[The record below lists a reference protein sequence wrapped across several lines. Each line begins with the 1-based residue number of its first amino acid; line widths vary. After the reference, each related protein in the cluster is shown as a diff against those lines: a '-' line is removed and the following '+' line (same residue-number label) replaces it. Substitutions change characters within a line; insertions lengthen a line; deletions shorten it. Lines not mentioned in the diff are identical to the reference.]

1 MSLSNCRVV
10 LVRTTVAANIG
21 AAARVLCNMGLSDL
35 VLVAPE
41 ADAADPRAEMLA
53 THHAAAVLH
62 SARVVSSFE
71 EAVGDCLLVAA
82 TSANVGGLFRR
93 QSVGTPDEVVP
104 HLLRVLPTGP
114 AALVFGPEPSGLTNE
129 EVARCHY
136 LIHIP
141 TNPAWSALNLAQAVA
156 IVTYTLRRAFLL
168 QTTVDAPEPPASYAE
183 QERMFEHLRAA
194 LTELHFLY
202 GEKADAL
209 MHALRHLIGRAGP
222 TAMEVGILH
231 GLARQI
237 EWHVRNAGSRGDA
250 DPQSASPPRTE
261 SE

>member
-10 LVRTTVAANIG
+10 LVRTKVAANIG
-21 AAARVLCNMGLSDL
+21 AAARVMRNMGLRDL

-41 ADAADPRAEMLA
+41 ADAADPRAALLA
-53 THHAAAVLH
+53 TSHAADVLH
-62 SARVVSSFE
+62 SARIVPTFE

-93 QSVGTPDEVVP
+93 QSVGTPEDVAP
-104 HLLRVLPTGP
+104 HLLRVLPSGP

-129 EVARCHY
+129 EVARCHF

-141 TNPAWSALNLAQAVA
+141 IDPAYPALNLAQSVAICLYALRTAFLRQTAAVA
-156 IVTYTLRRAFLL
+156 P
-168 QTTVDAPEPPASYAE
+168 PEPPAPFAD

-202 GEKADAL
+202 GDKADAL

-222 TAMEVGILH
+222 TAMEVKLLH

-237 EWHVRNAGSRGDA
+237 EWQSERRGL
-250 DPQSASPPRTE
+250 PPPA
-261 SE
+261 

>member
-1 MSLSNCRVV
+1 MSLNNCRVV
-10 LVRTTVAANIG
+10 LVRTKVAANIG
-21 AAARVLCNMGLSDL
+21 AVARVLRNMGLSDL

-41 ADAADPRAEMLA
+41 ADPADPRAELLA
-53 THHAAAVLH
+53 TAHAADVLR
-62 SARVVSSFE
+62 SARVVPTFE

-93 QSVGTPDEVVP
+93 QSVGTPEDVAP
-104 HLLRVLPTGP
+104 HLLRVLPSGP

-129 EVARCHY
+129 EVARCHF
-136 LIHIP
+136 LIHVPIDSAYP
-141 TNPAWSALNLAQAVA
+141 ALNLAQAVA
-156 IVTYTLRRAFLL
+156 ICTYALRRAFLR
-168 QTTVDAPEPPASYAE
+168 QTGDVVPPESPAPYVE

-209 MHALRHLIGRAGP
+209 MHGLRHLIGRAGP
-222 TAMEVGILH
+222 TTMEVKLLH

-237 EWHVRNAGSRGDA
+237 EWQVRRGENCD
-250 DPQSASPPRTE
+250 
-261 SE
+261 